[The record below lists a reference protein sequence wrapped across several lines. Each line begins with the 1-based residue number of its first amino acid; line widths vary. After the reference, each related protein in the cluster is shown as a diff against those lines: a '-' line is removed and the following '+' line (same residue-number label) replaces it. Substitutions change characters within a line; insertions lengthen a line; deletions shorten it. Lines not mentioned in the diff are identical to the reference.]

1 MSISWKPWPSTKT
14 FKTASAGGS
23 ASLNSLR
30 NVTSGTTVRSR
41 RFRARMKDWW
51 RRLLLQ
57 RKPSIENGRRLGPLA
72 GVANDHVSTVDNGES
87 GLECSEKS
95 ESGLECSEGADSVA
109 PLRSR
114 SQVAAAKRRRPSRSQ
129 SRGSEVD
136 SRIEELIG
144 RSRLGASYSERAA
157 TRKYP
162 SRPRSL
168 FEQEKETRRNRGTP
182 EMVDGGGSAMRELA
196 TRHGFVLKRMPSRS
210 QSRRSDVGLSVEELY
225 GPSGIGVLSESVRD
239 GLRCAS
245 RSRLLS
251 QVEEEVGMRG
261 NCGGAQEPLGP
272 WFDRRRL
279 GSVRSTHSLNSRRD
293 LFSEKLALL
302 PNDAAPEGHR
312 VKAVDYSPS
321 FGGRGRRLGESG
333 EEEGRRDC
341 PRRCLRGYECV
352 CSPMGT

>member
-1 MSISWKPWPSTKT
+1 
-14 FKTASAGGS
+14 
-23 ASLNSLR
+23 
-30 NVTSGTTVRSR
+30 
-41 RFRARMKDWW
+41 MKEWW
-51 RRLLLQ
+51 RRVLPV
-57 RKPSIENGRRLGPLA
+57 RRPCGRDGKSSEKLV
-72 GVANDHVSTVDNGES
+72 GVANDHVSTIDNGES
-87 GLECSEKS
+87 GLECSSERVGTVDNG

-114 SQVAAAKRRRPSRSQ
+114 SKVAAAKRRRPSRSQ

-144 RSRLGASYSERAA
+144 RSRLGASYSERATA
-157 TRKYP
+157 RKYP

-168 FEQEKETRRNRGTP
+168 FEQEKEIRQNWGTAG
-182 EMVDGGGSAMRELA
+182 MVDSHPAMRELA
-196 TRHGFVLKRMPSRS
+196 TRHGFVLKRIPSRL
-210 QSRRSDVGLSVEELY
+210 QSRGSDVDLSVEDLY
-225 GPSGIGVLSESVRD
+225 GPSRVGVFSESVRE

-245 RSRLLS
+245 RSRPPS
-251 QVEEEVGMRG
+251 Q
-261 NCGGAQEPLGP
+261 ADLGP
-272 WFDRRRL
+272 WFEGTQG

-302 PNDAAPEGHR
+302 PNDAAPERYR

-321 FGGRGRRLGESG
+321 FGGRGRRLGELGESG
-333 EEEGRRDC
+333 EEEEGRRDC